1 MNPKVKKILDK
12 INDEGIES
20 MLPFF
25 NNNFEVLLN
34 YLKWGNAI
42 EELILDR
49 TDLNNDFY
57 LYLINNG
64 YENKAMTEI
73 IRSMG
78 SVSHDGKDYFYEVI
92 SLDEMAEW
100 FSTRGRDYSPET
112 IASGVLSDNWEPF
125 YLYKSDT
132 DLMREVYDDLNKEN
146 QTLLRNIVVE
156 KYSKDLIGVP
166 SENVT
171 DLIKKIGTEDENGDY
186 DFYINNENVLD
197 LFSEDETMNF
207 LFKYYF
213 EDLSDKLFELYSNS
227 YNEAYINEYY
237 YKVWGEL
244 KGEFIDIDAEP
255 IEFKYGNRFWTKLKI
270 TNVLPRL
277 IEQYLNNERCDD
289 IDSLGDYMYL
299 IREGIGCGV
308 FDKLTFRIDDY
319 PDSRELKRVLNE
331 NFREY
336 F

>member
-42 EELILDR
+42 EELRLDR

-57 LYLINNG
+57 LYLMNNG
-64 YENKAMTEI
+64 YEKKAMDEI

-78 SVSHDGKDYFYEVI
+78 SLSHDGKDYYYELRF
-92 SLDEMAEW
+92 LDDMAEW
-100 FSTRGRDYSPET
+100 FSTRGRDTSPEI
-112 IASGVLSDNWEPF
+112 IARGVLSDNWEPF

-132 DLMREVYDDLNKEN
+132 DLMREVYDDLNNEN

-156 KYSKDLIGVP
+156 RYSKDLIGVP
-166 SENVT
+166 SEDVT
-171 DLIKKIGTEDENGDY
+171 DLIENIGTEDENGDY
-186 DFYINNENVLD
+186 EFYIDNENVMD
-197 LFSEDETMNF
+197 LFSDDETMNYIF
-207 LFKYYF
+207 KNYLDDLGDELFR
-213 EDLSDKLFELYSNS
+213 LYSTS
-227 YNEAYINEYY
+227 YNDAYVDEYY
-237 YKVWGEL
+237 HKVWNEL
-244 KGEFIDIDAEP
+244 RGEFIDIDAQP
-255 IEFKYGNRFWTKLKI
+255 IEFKYNNIYYTKLKI

-277 IEQYLNNERCDD
+277 IKQYVNNDRCYD

-299 IREGIGCGV
+299 IREGIGCGA
-308 FDKLTFRIDDY
+308 FEKLSFRINDY
-319 PDSRELKRVLNE
+319 PDSRNVSRNMNE
-331 NFREY
+331 NFKEY